1 MLVFIYNMAEDG
13 CMSTEDELRDIEALQ
28 REVFDAFEQPGDAE
42 AINQL
47 YSTDFLAINADGST
61 STKEE
66 AKEIVKAGVFPVS
79 KTVTSDETEVR
90 IFGNT
95 AVVTGRSVWE
105 GEQTV
110 TVRHTQ
116 IWAKEDGEWQM
127 VGWQGTPVL
136 E

>member
-1 MLVFIYNMAEDG
+1 MLVFIYNMVEDR
-13 CMSTEDELRDIEALQ
+13 CMATEDELHNLEALQ

-42 AINQL
+42 AIDRL
-47 YSTDFLAINADGST
+47 YSTEFLAINADGST
-61 STKEE
+61 STKED
-66 AKEIVKAGVFPVS
+66 AKEIVNAGVFPVS
-79 KTVTSDETEVR
+79 ETVTNDETEVR
-90 IFGNT
+90 VFGDT

-116 IWAKEDGEWQM
+116 IWAKEDGESQM